1 MIYSVFVGKYSSS
14 SESKNDL
21 KKLNAIGMKGYL
33 FIKGDFY
40 SLKVYSTLN
49 SDEALQWML
58 PPTSA
63 DSNTYCPTCCLGTS

>member
-49 SDEALQWML
+49 ADEAKSVEDALSKKGFVAYQEV
-58 PPTSA
+58 
-63 DSNTYCPTCCLGTS
+63 NNFRH